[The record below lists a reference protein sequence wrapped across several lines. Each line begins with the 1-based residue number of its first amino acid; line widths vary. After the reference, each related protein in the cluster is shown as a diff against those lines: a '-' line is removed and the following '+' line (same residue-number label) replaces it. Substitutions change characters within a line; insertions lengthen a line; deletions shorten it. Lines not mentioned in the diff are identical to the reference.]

1 MADRPETLLE
11 QALGHRFADRA
22 LLHRALVHRS
32 YEDDDTSNER
42 LEFLGDAVLGLVVA
56 DEFLAKYDMAEGEM
70 AKVRASVVSE
80 PSLARVAR
88 EVGLGEAILMGRGE
102 EASGGRDKPSIL
114 ADAME
119 ALLGAVFLNGGFD
132 ASRSVIR
139 DRWRTL
145 IVDRAEVPGGRD
157 WKTRLQEVLAR
168 DGCTAEYTVS
178 GSGPDHARAFTAT
191 VMSDGRRLGTGVGTS
206 KKRAEQGAA
215 REALDLVEG
224 DPTADA

>member
-56 DEFLAKYDMAEGEM
+56 DELLAKYDMAEGEM

-88 EVGLGEAILMGRGE
+88 EIGLGEAILMGRGE

-119 ALLGAVFLNGGFD
+119 ALLGAVFLDGGFD
-132 ASRSVIR
+132 AGRRVIR

-168 DGCTAEYTVS
+168 DGRTPEYTVS

-191 VMSDGRRLGTGVGTS
+191 VTSDGRRLGSGVGTS
-206 KKRAEQGAA
+206 KKRAQQEAA
-215 REALDLVEG
+215 REALDLIGRE
-224 DPTADA
+224 PTADA